1 MADVAAP
8 AVTKLDDAA
17 RWRVLGLVCAGVV
30 LSMTTWFSATAITP
44 ELIRAFGLSTAQ
56 ASWLTNSVQV
66 GFVVGALASSLVGL
80 PDIVSLRA
88 LMAASAVLVA
98 LCNLSLLAA
107 PSVGALLLA
116 RAATGVALAGI
127 YPPALKLVATWFQR
141 GRGTALGAVIAALTL
156 GSAFPHL
163 VRAATDHV
171 AWQAVVASASAAT
184 LAGGALLGLFGVEG
198 PFPFSR
204 ARFSPRQIGAVLQNR
219 PLMLANLGYFGH
231 MWELYAMWG
240 WFLAFATAALPRL
253 GLLDPKTASLLTFGV
268 VASGVVG
275 ALGGGL
281 LADRIGRTAAS
292 ALMMAASGSCALLI
306 GFAFDGAAMA
316 VRADRR
322 GLGHHRHRRF
332 GTVLRHGDGAER
344 PPPRRHGSG
353 VAARSGVRPDRGF
366 DPHHTG
372 RGRGGR
378 LALDVPDAGA
388 RPRRGCRRHGGTAPP
403 PRGGADRPGS
413 AVRIGEMAR
422 TEAPPMRPMTCEG
435 DHDARP

>member
-253 GLLDPKTASLLTFGV
+253 GLWDPKTASLLTFGV

-306 GFAFDGAAMA
+306 GFAFDGPPWLFVLIAVVWGITVIGDSAQFSAMATELSDPRLVGTALALQLGLGFALTVVSIRITPVVAEAVGWRWTFLMLVPGPVVGVAAMA
-316 VRADRR
+316 ALRR
-322 GLGHHRHRRF
+322 
-332 GTVLRHGDGAER
+332 R
-344 PPPRRHGSG
+344 PE
-353 VAARSGVRPDRGF
+353 
-366 DPHHTG
+366 
-372 RGRGGR
+372 
-378 LALDVPDAGA
+378 
-388 RPRRGCRRHGGTAPP
+388 
-403 PRGGADRPGS
+403 
-413 AVRIGEMAR
+413 AVRIAQGLR
-422 TEAPPMRPMTCEG
+422 
-435 DHDARP
+435 

>member
-80 PDIVSLRA
+80 PDLVSLRA
-88 LMAASAVLVA
+88 LMAVGALTAAV
-98 LCNLSLLAA
+98 CNLSLLVA

-127 YPPALKLVATWFQR
+127 YPPALKLVATWFRR

-204 ARFSPRQIGAVLQNR
+204 ARFSPRQIGAVLRNR

-306 GFAFDGAAMA
+306 GFAFDGPPWLFVLIAVVWGITVIGDSAQFSAMATELSDPRLVGTALALQLGLGFALTVVSIRITPVVAEAVGWRWTFLMLVPGPVVGVAAMA
-316 VRADRR
+316 ALRR
-322 GLGHHRHRRF
+322 
-332 GTVLRHGDGAER
+332 R
-344 PPPRRHGSG
+344 PE
-353 VAARSGVRPDRGF
+353 
-366 DPHHTG
+366 
-372 RGRGGR
+372 
-378 LALDVPDAGA
+378 
-388 RPRRGCRRHGGTAPP
+388 
-403 PRGGADRPGS
+403 
-413 AVRIGEMAR
+413 AVRIAQGLR
-422 TEAPPMRPMTCEG
+422 
-435 DHDARP
+435 

>member
-88 LMAASAVLVA
+88 LMAASAVLAA

-127 YPPALKLVATWFQR
+127 YPPALKLVATWFRR

-306 GFAFDGAAMA
+306 GFAFDGPPWLFVLIAVVWGITVIGDSAQFSAMATELSDPRLVGTALALQLGLGFALTVVSIRITPVVAEAVGWRWTFLMLVPGPVVGVAAMA
-316 VRADRR
+316 ALRR
-322 GLGHHRHRRF
+322 
-332 GTVLRHGDGAER
+332 R
-344 PPPRRHGSG
+344 PE
-353 VAARSGVRPDRGF
+353 
-366 DPHHTG
+366 
-372 RGRGGR
+372 
-378 LALDVPDAGA
+378 
-388 RPRRGCRRHGGTAPP
+388 
-403 PRGGADRPGS
+403 
-413 AVRIGEMAR
+413 AVRIAQGLR
-422 TEAPPMRPMTCEG
+422 
-435 DHDARP
+435 

>member
-8 AVTKLDDAA
+8 AVTKLHDAA

-88 LMAASAVLVA
+88 LMAASAVLAA

-184 LAGGALLGLFGVEG
+184 FAGGALLGLFGVEG

-253 GLLDPKTASLLTFGV
+253 GLWDPKTASLLTFGV

-306 GFAFDGAAMA
+306 GFAFDGPPWLFVLIAVVWGITVIGDSAQFSAMATELSDPRLVGTALALQLGLGFALTVVSIRITPVVAEAFGWRWTFLMLVPGPVVGIAAMA
-316 VRADRR
+316 ALRR
-322 GLGHHRHRRF
+322 
-332 GTVLRHGDGAER
+332 R
-344 PPPRRHGSG
+344 PE
-353 VAARSGVRPDRGF
+353 
-366 DPHHTG
+366 
-372 RGRGGR
+372 
-378 LALDVPDAGA
+378 
-388 RPRRGCRRHGGTAPP
+388 
-403 PRGGADRPGS
+403 
-413 AVRIGEMAR
+413 AVRIAQGLR
-422 TEAPPMRPMTCEG
+422 
-435 DHDARP
+435 